1 MCVCV
6 SLVVFYSLTALLLQK
21 RKNRCMLKCLLP
33 FLRSLADHNRKVGQM
48 SRFKSIKDTVAVGG
62 STSFMMQLRDVTV
75 DV

>member
-1 MCVCV
+1 
-6 SLVVFYSLTALLLQK
+6 
-21 RKNRCMLKCLLP
+21 MLKCLLP